1 MKILSLPLIVD
12 HVLEVGTCIS
22 PRISVCS
29 ACSITGWKGTR
40 ICTPAIT
47 PAGTQG
53 CVTTREQTLPYAPTT
68 FPDGFQLP
76 EREGR
81 SCLTSE
87 GLPRSAGRKQGRGQE
102 LENGTK
108 QGANSL
114 PLTELLHLGPRVFA
128 SV

>member
-1 MKILSLPLIVD
+1 MKILSLPLIID

-40 ICTPAIT
+40 IGSPAIT

-76 EREGR
+76 EGEGR
-81 SCLTSE
+81 SCVPPE
-87 GLPRSAGRKQGRGQE
+87 GLRRSAGRKHGRGQE
-102 LENGTK
+102 LENGSK
-108 QGANSL
+108 HGANSL
-114 PLTELLHLGPRVFA
+114 PLTELLHLVPHVFA